1 MGKDQ
6 DGKEHKKEAQSN
18 KEEQEHSDLGN
29 KKAIEIQMP
38 MQAMVDNGDE
48 MELDEQDEKGAEE
61 DEEDGGGDT
70 AVEEVHGTAEK
81 EGSVAD
87 AKELKEEG
95 TIDID
100 LDDPEVE
107 LAATKI
113 QAGFKGHKARKEVE
127 AKRQERADEVDS
139 VKEEVE
145 RQQKDEDEEVIDIDL
160 DDPEVAAAATKIQAG
175 FKGHKTRKDMK
186 E

>member
-6 DGKEHKKEAQSN
+6 DGKENKHKAQSN
-18 KEEQEHSDLGN
+18 KEEQEHTDLGN

-48 MELDEQDEKGAEE
+48 MELDEQDDKGAE
-61 DEEDGGGDT
+61 EEDGGGDT

-87 AKELKEEG
+87 ANELKEEEI
-95 TIDID
+95 IDID